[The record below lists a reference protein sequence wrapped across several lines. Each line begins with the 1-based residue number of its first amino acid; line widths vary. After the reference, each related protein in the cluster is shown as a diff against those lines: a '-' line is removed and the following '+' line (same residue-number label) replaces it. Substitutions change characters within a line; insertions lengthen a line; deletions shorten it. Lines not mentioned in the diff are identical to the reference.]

1 MDMNHTSIYNES
13 ICMNTGITIFHKID
27 EIFRLT
33 MIEDSA
39 LKFVTTLK

>member
-27 EIFRLT
+27 VRLT
-33 MIEDSA
+33 IIEDSA